1 MGSLQSLDWNGG
13 LERWTGMVE
22 TSQQAHSQLIV
33 TIDDHRLMGQADKT
47 SELDAC
53 TI

>member
-1 MGSLQSLDWNGG
+1 MDFKIGILV
-13 LERWTGMVE
+13 T
-22 TSQQAHSQLIV
+22 TSQQAHSKLIV
-33 TIDDHRLMGQADKT
+33 TIDDHRSMGQADKT